1 MSTGPEEMLD
11 RVKRIRAAAL
21 IAQGADQMAGAAQS
35 WDVEEACWQQ
45 FDGAVATILGL
56 ILSPEGVVAMDA
68 VEAAIGG
75 RA

>member
-1 MSTGPEEMLD
+1 MSTGPEAMLD

-21 IAQGADQMAGAAQS
+21 IAQGADKMAGAAQS